1 MLATRSV
8 ARQTPRVTSRV
19 RARHSFRA
27 SAAMSSSAREKD
39 LQTLWADAYDAWLDV
54 PGEPRPSVVYAR
66 PAVPDPRR
74 KKNDASDDPARVT
87 ANTAFPAIVTTSRL
101 FALTGF
107 NPMGTKTA
115 MAKNRMANEALRE
128 DLASLERPKPRAVW
142 ASFGFAHDW
151 REDGFVV
158 AFHEADDVAEAR
170 AAIVEL
176 AVKYDQGAVYAVPE
190 QVVMPAAVE
199 NGIRRRRVATIAI
212 QCVSYDTIHH
222 DTTLIQRFL
231 EHRSDTS
238 CTLSTSH

>member
-66 PAVPDPRR
+66 PAVPDPRV
-74 KKNDASDDPARVT
+74 DASDDPARE
-87 ANTAFPAIVTTSRL
+87 AAGTAFPAIVTTSRS

-115 MAKNRMANEALRE
+115 MAKNKMANEALRE

-176 AVKYDQGAVYAVPE
+176 AVKYDQGAVYEYAPAPNDPTRLTRKTV
-190 QVVMPAAVE
+190 PAAMSAGVE
-199 NGIRRRRVATIAI
+199 ADVALERCGKPELALANRE
-212 QCVSYDTIHH
+212 VEDDAYDASYDA
-222 DTTLIQRFL
+222 
-231 EHRSDTS
+231 
-238 CTLSTSH
+238 

>member
-66 PAVPDPRR
+66 PAVPDPRV
-74 KKNDASDDPARVT
+74 DASDDPARET
-87 ANTAFPAIVTTSRL
+87 AGTAFPAIVTTSRS

-115 MAKNRMANEALRE
+115 MAKNKMANEALRE

-151 REDGFVV
+151 REDGFVLAYDPEHGDAGEKAV
-158 AFHEADDVAEAR
+158 VD
-170 AAIVEL
+170 L
-176 AVKYDQGAVYAVPE
+176 AVKYGQGAVYSYEPVDGRPGAVARRTVSAAMSQTVE
-190 QVVMPAAVE
+190 ADVVVE
-199 NGIRRRRVATIAI
+199 R
-212 QCVSYDTIHH
+212 CDTPG
-222 DTTLIQRFL
+222 LRFAEPVL
-231 EHRSDTS
+231 ADDEY
-238 CTLSTSH
+238 

>member
-1 MLATRSV
+1 MLATRWV

-66 PAVPDPRR
+66 PAVPDPRV
-74 KKNDASDDPARVT
+74 DASDDPARE
-87 ANTAFPAIVTTSRL
+87 AAGTAFPAIVTTSRS

-115 MAKNRMANEALRE
+115 MAKNKMANEALRE

-158 AFHEADDVAEAR
+158 AFHEADAAEAR

-176 AVKYDQGAVYAVPE
+176 AVKYDQGAVYEYAPVPNDAT
-190 QVVMPAAVE
+190 QILRKTVPAAMGAAVE
-199 NGIRRRRVATIAI
+199 ADAA
-212 QCVSYDTIHH
+212 
-222 DTTLIQRFL
+222 L
-231 EHRSDTS
+231 ERCGKPELALASREVEDEAYGA
-238 CTLSTSH
+238 

>member
-1 MLATRSV
+1 
-8 ARQTPRVTSRV
+8 
-19 RARHSFRA
+19 
-27 SAAMSSSAREKD
+27 MSSSAREKD

-54 PGEPRPSVVYAR
+54 PGEPHPSVVYAR
-66 PAVPDPRR
+66 PVVPDRRVDEPRDGPTR
-74 KKNDASDDPARVT
+74 EDAKP
-87 ANTAFPAIVTTSRL
+87 FPAVVTSSRS

-115 MAKNRMANEALRE
+115 MAKNKMANEALRE

-176 AVKYDQGAVYAVPE
+176 AVKYDQGAVYEYAPVPNDAT
-190 QVVMPAAVE
+190 QILRKTVPAAMGAAVE
-199 NGIRRRRVATIAI
+199 ADAA
-212 QCVSYDTIHH
+212 
-222 DTTLIQRFL
+222 L
-231 EHRSDTS
+231 ERCGKPELALASREVEDEAYGA
-238 CTLSTSH
+238 

>member
-8 ARQTPRVTSRV
+8 ARQTPRVTSFV
-19 RARHSFRA
+19 RARQSSRA

-54 PGEPRPSVVYAR
+54 PGEPTPSVVYAR
-66 PAVPDPRR
+66 PAVPNPRR
-74 KKNDASDDPARVT
+74 EDASDHPARVT

-115 MAKNRMANEALRE
+115 MAKNRLANEALRE
-128 DLASLERPKPRAVW
+128 DLASLVRPRPRAVW
-142 ASFGFAHDW
+142 ASFGFARDW

-158 AFHEADDVAEAR
+158 AFHETDAAEAR

-176 AVKYDQGAVYAVPE
+176 AVKYDQGAVYEYAPTPE
-190 QVVMPAAVE
+190 DATRLTRKTVPAAMSAGVE
-199 NGIRRRRVATIAI
+199 ADAALERCGKPELALANREVEDDA
-212 QCVSYDTIHH
+212 YDAY
-222 DTTLIQRFL
+222 DA
-231 EHRSDTS
+231 
-238 CTLSTSH
+238 

>member
-19 RARHSFRA
+19 RTRHSSRA

-54 PGEPRPSVVYAR
+54 PGEPTPSVVYAR
-66 PAVPDPRR
+66 PAVPNPRR
-74 KKNDASDDPARVT
+74 EDASDHPARVT
-87 ANTAFPAIVTTSRL
+87 ANTAFPAIVTTSRS

-128 DLASLERPKPRAVW
+128 DLASLERPRPRAVW
-142 ASFGFAHDW
+142 ASFGFARDW

-158 AFHEADDVAEAR
+158 AFHEADAAEAR

-176 AVKYDQGAVYAVPE
+176 AVKYDQGAVYEYAPTPDDATRLTRKTV
-190 QVVMPAAVE
+190 PAAMSAGVE
-199 NGIRRRRVATIAI
+199 ADAALERCGKPELALANREVEDDA
-212 QCVSYDTIHH
+212 YDAY
-222 DTTLIQRFL
+222 DA
-231 EHRSDTS
+231 
-238 CTLSTSH
+238 